1 MIKSSES
8 SSQSLSLSKII
19 SLWFI
24 FDSYR
29 KKFKHDDYGEEW
41 FGQIVK
47 HNSILDFDN
56 FVRSK
61 ILGYNSVH
69 TLYRNVSW

>member
-1 MIKSSES
+1 M
-8 SSQSLSLSKII
+8 
-19 SLWFI
+19 
-24 FDSYR
+24 
-29 KKFKHDDYGEEW
+29 KHEDFGDEW
-41 FGQIVK
+41 FSQLMK
-47 HNSILDFDN
+47 QDSILDFDN